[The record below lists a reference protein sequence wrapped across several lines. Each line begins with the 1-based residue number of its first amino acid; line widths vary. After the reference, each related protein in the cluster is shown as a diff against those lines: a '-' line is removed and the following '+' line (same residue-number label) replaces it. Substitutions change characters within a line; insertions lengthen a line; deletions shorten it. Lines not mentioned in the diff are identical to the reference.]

1 MCHGPVTKIAN
12 TTRMMPGEIQLDAVG
27 HTFPSGTRA
36 LQNVT
41 LSLDSL
47 RFTALIGRS
56 GAGKSTLLRILNGL
70 VRPSEGA
77 VWVRGVNL
85 AAADHAT
92 VRAWRRQ
99 VGMVF
104 QQFGLVRR
112 LSGLENILLGRLGYL
127 SPWRTTLHLYP
138 RADREFAMALLARV
152 GLADQAWQRADT
164 LSGGQQQ
171 RVAIARALAQ
181 RPRLILADEPVSALD
196 PQSAEQVMDLLR
208 AIHLEDNIAVV
219 ANLHSLDTVRA
230 YADRVIALQGGHL
243 LFDGP
248 PDVLTDDVT
257 RELYYADEAASLLRR

>member
-1 MCHGPVTKIAN
+1 
-12 TTRMMPGEIQLDAVG
+12 
-27 HTFPSGTRA
+27 
-36 LQNVT
+36 
-41 LSLDSL
+41 
-47 RFTALIGRS
+47 
-56 GAGKSTLLRILNGL
+56 
-70 VRPSEGA
+70 
-77 VWVRGVNL
+77 
-85 AAADHAT
+85 
-92 VRAWRRQ
+92 
-99 VGMVF
+99 
-104 QQFGLVRR
+104 
-112 LSGLENILLGRLGYL
+112 
-127 SPWRTTLHLYP
+127 
-138 RADREFAMALLARV
+138 MALLERV

-230 YADRVIALQGGHL
+230 YADRVIALQGGRL